1 VEYFNVL
8 ENVMRRLALAIIFI
22 AAVAGSASAEDRAV
36 QRYYFACKS
45 TTDLAALLG
54 AVGSTND
61 AAFEKI
67 GARVFPGNQCT
78 LIKPGDVVH
87 LVQAD
92 QSERL
97 CVRIDSM
104 RTDDCFWT
112 GAAAFVPKR

>member
-1 VEYFNVL
+1 VECFNIL
-8 ENVMRRLALAIIFI
+8 ENVMRRLALAIAFI

-54 AVGSTND
+54 AVGKQND
-61 AAFEKI
+61 DSFEKI
-67 GARVFPGNQCT
+67 GARVFPERTCT
-78 LIKPGDVVH
+78 LIAPGDVVH

-92 QSERL
+92 QSERI

-112 GAAAFVPKR
+112 GAVAFVPKS